1 MSDRPLCIIIAA
13 YNAAATIGRAV
24 RSALA
29 QQQAREII
37 VVDDASTDGTAD
49 AARAADDHSGRLS
62 IIELEDNGG
71 PARARNIALERS
83 AAPYVCVLDSDDYL
97 LPGRLERLLS
107 QAPQDW
113 DLLADD
119 IVIVPKT
126 LEHVRLELRDP
137 PAPLCCVQ
145 LDLATFV
152 TANISHPTRPRAEL
166 GFLKPIMRRAFL
178 QEHGLKYDDSL
189 RLAEDYA
196 LYVQALMG
204 GARFH
209 LTSACGYIAIE
220 RGDSISSRHAAA
232 DLERIIRFDER
243 CIAAGRHLTSAERR
257 AFAGHRAATQHKLDY
272 QTVLDRKRERGLA
285 SGLAALARLPR
296 SHLYVLAQTLRA
308 RLPSVFR
315 HDRGANDRI
324 RLLAGLPRSG
334 VTCEHASIAA
344 PDPHWLSG
352 AYGNPGVSDRAS

>member
-1 MSDRPLCIIIAA
+1 MSDRPICIIIAA

-29 QQQAREII
+29 QQQAGEII

-49 AARAADDHSGRLS
+49 AARAEDDHSGRLS
-62 IIELEDNGG
+62 IIELENNGG

-83 AAPYVCVLDSDDYL
+83 GAPYVCVLDSDDYL

-107 QAPQDW
+107 QAPPDW

-126 LEHVRLELRDP
+126 LEHVRLELCDP
-137 PAPLCCVQ
+137 PAPPCRVQ

-152 TANISHPTRPRAEL
+152 AANISHPTRPRAEL
-166 GFLKPIMRRAFL
+166 GFLKPIIRRSFL
-178 QEHGLKYDDSL
+178 QEQGLEYDESM
-189 RLAEDYA
+189 RLGEDYA
-196 LYVQALMG
+196 LDVQALMA
-204 GARFH
+204 GARFQ
-209 LTSACGYIAIE
+209 LVSACGYVAIE

-232 DLERIIRFDER
+232 DLERIINFDER
-243 CIAAGRHLTSAERR
+243 CIAAGRRLTSAERR
-257 AFAGHRAATQHKLDY
+257 AFAAHRAATQHKLDY
-272 QTVLDRKRERGLA
+272 QTVLDRKREWGLA
-285 SGLAALARLPR
+285 SGLAALARMPR

-308 RLPSVFR
+308 RLPSALR
-315 HDRGANDRI
+315 HNRGANDRI

-352 AYGNPGVSDRAS
+352 AYRNPAASDRAS